1 MGNPNICPT
10 FYQHQLFPGPER
22 PENGKLVCVTLTL
35 TVYRDGVPVDGQQMD
50 QAGNWKNKHM
60 PTQATGRQIDIFII
74 NKSEKLALAAQEKLD
89 SGQLDPCYSF
99 LSTVAAAAAV
109 CGAMWQVNAKQI
121 GK

>member
-1 MGNPNICPT
+1 
-10 FYQHQLFPGPER
+10 
-22 PENGKLVCVTLTL
+22 
-35 TVYRDGVPVDGQQMD
+35 
-50 QAGNWKNKHM
+50 M

-99 LSTVAAAAAV
+99 LPTVAAGPAAAAV